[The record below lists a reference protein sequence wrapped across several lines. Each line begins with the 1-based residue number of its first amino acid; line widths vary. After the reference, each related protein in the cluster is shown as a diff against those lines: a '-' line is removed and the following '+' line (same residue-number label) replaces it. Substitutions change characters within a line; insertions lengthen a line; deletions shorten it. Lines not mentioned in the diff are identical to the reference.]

1 MIVMMVLL
9 YFSPELHPQAPL
21 QPKLCQ
27 MSLWC
32 WRRAVHPSLPVLRSI
47 GVDRDTVASG
57 RAPTAPGL
65 GREGI
70 ADTAKD
76 GKETAAAAK
85 WMAQPFHTLMK

>member
-1 MIVMMVLL
+1 MLTVGC
-9 YFSPELHPQAPL
+9 A
-21 QPKLCQ
+21 
-27 MSLWC
+27 
-32 WRRAVHPSLPVLRSI
+32 PSLPVLRSI

-76 GKETAAAAK
+76 GKETTTAK
-85 WMAQPFHTLMK
+85 WMAKPFYTPIK